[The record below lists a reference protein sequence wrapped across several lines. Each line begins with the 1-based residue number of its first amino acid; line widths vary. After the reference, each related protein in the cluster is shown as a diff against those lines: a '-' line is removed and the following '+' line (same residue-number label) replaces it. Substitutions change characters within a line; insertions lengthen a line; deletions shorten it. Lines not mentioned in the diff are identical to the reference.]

1 MFPVCKRRVQ
11 LSFDRRP
18 FVAERSLGRIA
29 QTIDNRW
36 CRQAWVVHGA
46 LEPHQRVLTARGDER
61 TQELHQPNVHITI
74 MSDVRR
80 YVIVGNGFA
89 GTTAAEQLRK
99 HDPSCEITL
108 FGDEPY
114 PLYNR
119 ISLPPMLRRQL
130 PEEKV
135 MMRDLADHE
144 EHRIELKLGTR
155 VNAVDTEERVVI
167 ADGHEYPYDAL
178 LIATG
183 GRPNPAPAPGGTGAS
198 NVYNFQYLDDTRA
211 ISEQIDRSKTGV
223 AIGGSFIAY
232 ELAEAFAARKIETHW
247 IIRGPHVLHRL
258 LDDVAGEFVDEA
270 AKNDGVHMH
279 YGEEVAEFVRSNG
292 VVTKIRTKNGL
303 EIAADCYGVGFGLT
317 MNTEVL
323 AGTPVEISKNGI
335 MCDDHLE
342 TNVRGVFTAGDI
354 ADFFDPILE
363 MRYRMGTW
371 NNAGAH
377 GKLVAQN
384 MMGGSEV
391 YHDVPEYSSLL
402 FKGQTITQFG
412 LSPDLQP
419 ELEVAR
425 KIDREKNWYRAL
437 FFWQERL
444 VGGIMLG
451 KGNRAGKR
459 KYVEAIK
466 SKERFPKPQ
475 WEAMLDW
482 TA

>member
-1 MFPVCKRRVQ
+1 
-11 LSFDRRP
+11 
-18 FVAERSLGRIA
+18 
-29 QTIDNRW
+29 
-36 CRQAWVVHGA
+36 
-46 LEPHQRVLTARGDER
+46 
-61 TQELHQPNVHITI
+61 

-99 HDPSCEITL
+99 HDTSCEITL

-119 ISLPPMLRRQL
+119 ISLPPMLRKQL

-144 EHRIELKLGTR
+144 EHRIDLRLQTSVEAIDVEGRT
-155 VNAVDTEERVVI
+155 VV
-167 ADGHEYPYDAL
+167 AGGREYPYDSL

-183 GRPNPAPAPGGTGAS
+183 GRPIPAPMPGAIAE

-211 ISEQIDRSKTGV
+211 ISEQIDRSRSAV

-232 ELAEAFAARKIETHW
+232 ELAEAFASRKVET
-247 IIRGPHVLHRL
+247 L

-279 YGEEVAEFVRSNG
+279 YGEEVEEFVHSNG
-292 VVTKIRTKNGL
+292 LVGKVRTKKGL
-303 EIAADCYGVGFGLT
+303 EIAADCFGVGFGLT
-317 MNTEVL
+317 MNTEVV
-323 AGTPVEISKNGI
+323 AGTPIQASKNGI
-335 MCDDHLE
+335 LCNDHLE
-342 TNVRGVFTAGDI
+342 TNVPGIYAAGDI
-354 ADFFDPILE
+354 ADFYDPILE

-377 GKLVAQN
+377 GKVVAQN
-384 MMGGSEV
+384 MMGGSEK

-419 ELEVAR
+419 ELESVR
-425 KIDREKNWYRAL
+425 KIDSEKKWYRTL
-437 FFWQERL
+437 FFWQDRL

>member
-1 MFPVCKRRVQ
+1 MFPIGERRVQ

-18 FVAERSLGRIA
+18 FVTERSLGRIA
-29 QTIDNRW
+29 QAIDDRW
-36 CRQAWVVHGA
+36 CRQTRVVHGT
-46 LEPHQRVLTARGDER
+46 LKPHQRVLAARGDER

-99 HDPSCEITL
+99 HDPLCEITL

-144 EHRIELKLGTR
+144 EHRIALKLGTQ
-155 VNAVDTEERVVI
+155 VETVDTEGRTVT
-167 ADGHEYPYDAL
+167 AGGHEYPYDAL

-211 ISEQIDRSKTGV
+211 ISEQIDRSKSAV

-279 YGEEVAEFVRSNG
+279 YGEEVAEFVRDNG
-292 VVTKIRTKNGL
+292 VVTKVRTKNGPG
-303 EIAADCYGVGFGLT
+303 D
-317 MNTEVL
+317 
-323 AGTPVEISKNGI
+323 
-335 MCDDHLE
+335 
-342 TNVRGVFTAGDI
+342 RGRLLRRWLRPHDEHRGAS
-354 ADFFDPILE
+354 
-363 MRYRMGTW
+363 RY
-371 NNAGAH
+371 AH
-377 GKLVAQN
+377 RG
-384 MMGGSEV
+384 E
-391 YHDVPEYSSLL
+391 
-402 FKGQTITQFG
+402 
-412 LSPDLQP
+412 
-419 ELEVAR
+419 
-425 KIDREKNWYRAL
+425 
-437 FFWQERL
+437 
-444 VGGIMLG
+444 
-451 KGNRAGKR
+451 
-459 KYVEAIK
+459 
-466 SKERFPKPQ
+466 
-475 WEAMLDW
+475 
-482 TA
+482 

>member
-1 MFPVCKRRVQ
+1 
-11 LSFDRRP
+11 
-18 FVAERSLGRIA
+18 
-29 QTIDNRW
+29 
-36 CRQAWVVHGA
+36 
-46 LEPHQRVLTARGDER
+46 
-61 TQELHQPNVHITI
+61 

-119 ISLPPMLRRQL
+119 ISLPPMLRKQL

-144 EHRIELKLGTR
+144 ERRIDLKLGTR
-155 VNAVDTEERVVI
+155 VEAIDTEGRTV
-167 ADGHEYPYDAL
+167 AAGGREYPYDAL

-183 GRPNPAPAPGGTGAS
+183 GRPNPAPAPGGAGAS

-211 ISEQIDRSKTGV
+211 ISEEIDRSKSAV

-232 ELAEAFAARKIETHW
+232 ELAEAFASRKVETHW

-258 LDDVAGEFVDEA
+258 LDDVAGEFVDQA
-270 AKNDGVHMH
+270 AKSDGVHMH

-292 VVTKIRTKNGL
+292 TVSKIRTKNGL

-317 MNTEVL
+317 MNVEVL
-323 AGTPVEISKNGI
+323 AGTPVEVSKNGI
-335 MCDDHLE
+335 LCDDHLE
-342 TNVRGVFTAGDI
+342 TNVRGVFTAGDV
-354 ADFFDPILE
+354 ADFYDPILE

-384 MMGGSEV
+384 MMGGSEP

-419 ELEVAR
+419 DLEVAR
-425 KIDREKNWYRAL
+425 KIDREKQWYRAL
-437 FFWQERL
+437 FFWQDRL

>member
-1 MFPVCKRRVQ
+1 
-11 LSFDRRP
+11 
-18 FVAERSLGRIA
+18 
-29 QTIDNRW
+29 
-36 CRQAWVVHGA
+36 
-46 LEPHQRVLTARGDER
+46 
-61 TQELHQPNVHITI
+61 

-119 ISLPPMLRRQL
+119 ISLPPMLRKQL
-130 PEEKV
+130 PEAKV
-135 MMRDLADHE
+135 MMRDFAAHE
-144 EHRIELKLGTR
+144 GNRITLKLGAR
-155 VNAVDTEERVVI
+155 VDAIDTEGRIVV
-167 ADGHEYPYDAL
+167 AAGTEYPFDAL

-211 ISEQIDRSKTGV
+211 ISEQIDRSTSAV

-232 ELAEAFAARKIETHW
+232 ELAEAFAARKVETHW
-247 IIRGPHVLHRL
+247 IMRGPHVLHRL

-270 AKNDGVHMH
+270 ARNDGVHMH
-279 YGEEVAEFVRSNG
+279 YGEEVEEFVRSNG
-292 VVTKIRTKNGL
+292 VVTKVRTKKGL
-303 EIAADCYGVGFGLT
+303 EIAAECYGVGFGLT
-317 MNTEVL
+317 MNTEIV
-323 AGTPVEISKNGI
+323 AGTSIEASKNGI
-335 MCDDHLE
+335 LCNDHLE
-342 TNVRGVFTAGDI
+342 TSVRGIYAAGDI
-354 ADFFDPILE
+354 ADFYDPILE

-377 GKLVAQN
+377 GKVVAQN
-384 MMGGSEV
+384 MIGGSEI

-437 FFWQERL
+437 FFWQDRL

-466 SKERFPKPQ
+466 SKEHFPKPQ